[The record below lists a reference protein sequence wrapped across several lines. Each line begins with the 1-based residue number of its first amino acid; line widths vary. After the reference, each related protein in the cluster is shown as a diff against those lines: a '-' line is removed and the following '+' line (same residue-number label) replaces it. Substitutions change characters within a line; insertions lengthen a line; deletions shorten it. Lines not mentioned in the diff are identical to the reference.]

1 MALLSKSC
9 VYGIRACIYIA
20 SEGNNQF
27 ISISQVAKE
36 LNLSAHFLTK
46 ILQQLTSEDL
56 LLSHKGPKGG
66 VKFARD
72 TREIMLIEII
82 TSIDGNGLFTE
93 CALGLE
99 GCGVYKPCPLH
110 DSWTEHRSSLKDLFE
125 NESLFDLAENVKSA
139 GLRLRTF
146 SPQELL
152 EIKKS
157 KNASRK

>member
-9 VYGIRACIYIA
+9 VYGIRASIYIA
-20 SEGNNQF
+20 SEHENGY

-46 ILQQLTSEDL
+46 ILQQLTGKDL

-72 TREIMLIEII
+72 TKDIKLLEII
-82 TSIDGNGLFTE
+82 SAIDGMDLFTE
-93 CALGLE
+93 CALGLV

-110 DSWTEHRSSLKDLFE
+110 DSWILHRNALRELFE
-125 NESLFDLAENVKSA
+125 HESLFDLSENVRNS
-139 GLRLRTF
+139 GLRLRTLDHN
-146 SPQELL
+146 ELL
-152 EIKKS
+152 ALKK
-157 KNASRK
+157 K

>member
-9 VYGIRACIYIA
+9 VYGIRASIYIA
-20 SEGNNQF
+20 SEHENGY
-27 ISISQVAKE
+27 ISISNVAKE

-46 ILQQLTSEDL
+46 ILQQLTSDNL

-72 TREIMLIEII
+72 TKEIKLLEII
-82 TSIDGNGLFTE
+82 AAIDGMDLFDE

-110 DSWTEHRSSLKDLFE
+110 DSWTVHRNKLKELFH
-125 NESLFDLAENVKSA
+125 NESLYSLSENVKNA
-139 GLRLRTF
+139 GLRLRTLNQ
-146 SPQELL
+146 QELL
-152 EIKKS
+152 EFKS
-157 KNASRK
+157 KK

>member
-9 VYGIRACIYIA
+9 VYGIRASIYIA
-20 SEGNNQF
+20 SEHENGYIP
-27 ISISQVAKE
+27 ISNVAKE

-46 ILQQLTSEDL
+46 ILQQLTSENL

-72 TREIMLIEII
+72 TKDIKLLEII
-82 TSIDGNGLFTE
+82 AAIDGMDLFEE

-110 DSWTEHRSSLKDLFE
+110 DSWTIHRNKLKALFE
-125 NESLFDLAENVKSA
+125 TESLFDLSENVKNA
-139 GLRLRTF
+139 GLRLRTLNN
-146 SPQELL
+146 QELL
-152 EIKKS
+152 DIKK
-157 KNASRK
+157 KK